1 MTITKS
7 PSQQNIRLK
16 KNLKIILFKFALGKD
31 QIKGV
36 TFQPSLMA
44 LTAIKMSLQGA
55 EWGKEEIKYAAAKSL

>member
-55 EWGKEEIKYAAAKSL
+55 E